1 MQVKADGGKL
11 YRCRIH
17 FKFHGA
23 EFEISLRNVHF
34 TEIFVRQLSMSNR
47 SVDRGFCS
55 LEESLAAMS

>member
-1 MQVKADGGKL
+1 MKADGGKL

-34 TEIFVRQLSMSNR
+34 KEISEAIEHERAQLIEVS
-47 SVDRGFCS
+47 S